1 MVTKDF
7 QHAIHRCFQ
16 LSQRKGICCMKNK
29 VFLHNLQ
36 NGNVKNVSEI
46 EILCDIKKKKNVS
59 MSFFSKTCK
68 ISHLK
73 EKNKLLCLR
82 EGNIYFKQYLEYFF
96 EVNTLSRAHTLN
108 PSAPAQVFGNAC

>member
-16 LSQRKGICCMKNK
+16 LSQRKGICFMKNK

-46 EILCDIKKKKNVS
+46 EILCDIKKKKECFYV
-59 MSFFSKTCK
+59 F
-68 ISHLK
+68 L
-73 EKNKLLCLR
+73 
-82 EGNIYFKQYLEYFF
+82 FKDL
-96 EVNTLSRAHTLN
+96 
-108 PSAPAQVFGNAC
+108 